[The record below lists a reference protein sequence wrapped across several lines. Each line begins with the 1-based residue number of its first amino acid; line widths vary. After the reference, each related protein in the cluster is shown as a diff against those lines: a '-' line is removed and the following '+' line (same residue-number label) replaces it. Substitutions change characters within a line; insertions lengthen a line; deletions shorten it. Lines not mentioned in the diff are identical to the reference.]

1 MNLGAFSLSLNVA
14 DLDASRTFYER
25 LGFAVT
31 GGDAEHGYLILRNGG
46 GTVLGLFHGMF
57 EENILTFNPGIG
69 PDHQP
74 DPDFTDV
81 REVQRVL
88 DDAGVEIAKRIPDDS
103 TEGAAHLVVADPD
116 GNPVMIDQFDA
127 EVIAQITG
135 GSDA

>member
-1 MNLGAFSLSLNVA
+1 MNLGAFSVSLAVA
-14 DLDASRTFYER
+14 DLDASRVFYER
-25 LGFAVT
+25 LGFEVT
-31 GGDAEHGYLILRNGG
+31 GGDADHGYLMLRNGG
-46 GTVLGLFHGMF
+46 GTVIGLFHGMF

-88 DDAGVEIAKRIPDDS
+88 DEAGVEISMRIDDDN

-127 EVIAQITG
+127 EVIAAITG
-135 GSDA
+135 GAE